1 MAPYGLQKPLDRS
14 VPVHAQA
21 KGKAGSPHRG
31 DGRPSAS
38 APEALE
44 GVLNRL
50 QVSQHGSDVH
60 EPSKEN
66 LLSAKY
72 IIGAYM
78 QCACVPG
85 NTHIEA
91 RSGGDS

>member
-1 MAPYGLQKPLDRS
+1 MAPYGLQKPLDRG

-50 QVSQHGSDVH
+50 QVRQHGSDVH
-60 EPSKEN
+60 EPSGGN
-66 LLSAKY
+66 PFSQVHNRSAHAMCMCTWQY
-72 IIGAYM
+72 TY
-78 QCACVPG
+78 
-85 NTHIEA
+85 
-91 RSGGDS
+91 